1 MQHKSSPPLP
11 KSSTPRWL
19 VPVILGAVLLVAIAV
34 VFNAMQPS
42 RATQEASNAPG
53 LGGGIPIPT
62 SGTRIEP
69 PRQLNN
75 FTLTNQDGQPISLS
89 DFAGKPTLIY
99 FGYTY
104 CPDVCPT
111 SLADMARAQKL
122 LGDLGTEVNFVMV
135 SVDGERD
142 TSDVLK
148 RYIGNFS
155 ETFVGLTA
163 PPSEIRK
170 IAPDYGVFFQKNQV
184 AGTSAAYLVDHSTA
198 IYLVDPQGRLH
209 TIYGYGIPP
218 TVLEQDLRQML
229 GG

>member
-42 RATQEASNAPG
+42 RASQEASNAPG

-75 FTLTNQDGQPISLS
+75 FTLTNQDGQPMSLS
-89 DFAGKPTLIY
+89 DFAGKPTLLY
-99 FGYTY
+99 FGYTF

-142 TSDVLK
+142 TPEVLK
-148 RYIGNFS
+148 RYLRNFS
-155 ETFVGLTA
+155 DTFVGLTG